1 VPTLQSP
8 KNAVAP
14 SDIIFERP
22 PAGGQTTLMSYSS
35 NADYSS
41 NLAHVKN
48 ALTNE
53 HVMRQS
59 TSHINPMPLNLNL
72 NLERMID
79 GKSKSVNKK
88 KEIQY
93 IDDEPTPST
102 SSQVAIVA
110 TPLSQCGK
118 NG

>member
-1 VPTLQSP
+1 MPTLQSP

-22 PAGGQTTLMSYSS
+22 PAGGQTTLMSYS
-35 NADYSS
+35 ADYSS
-41 NLAHVKN
+41 NLAHVKS
-48 ALTNE
+48 ALAQT
-53 HVMRQS
+53 QS
-59 TSHINPMPLNLNL
+59 THVNPVPLNLNL
-72 NLERMID
+72 NLEKMID
-79 GKSKSVNKK
+79 GKSKGVSKK